1 MSEMNPQIGQAGA
14 GGQAQPQ
21 QQQMQVQLR
30 EDKAHVVYSNVCR
43 LFGGPNAEEL
53 VVDFAITTP
62 APDRQDVMNMDVNAR
77 VIMNYF
83 AAKRLALALSQ
94 AVQRY
99 EQQFGAIELDPRRR
113 LKQA

>member
-1 MSEMNPQIGQAGA
+1 MSEMNPQIGQQGA
-14 GGQAQPQ
+14 GQTGQV
-21 QQQMQVQLR
+21 QQMQVQLR
-30 EDKAHVVYSNVCR
+30 EDKAHTVYSNVCR

-53 VVDFAITTP
+53 IVDFAITTP
-62 APDRQDVMNMDVNAR
+62 APDRQDVMNMDVSAR

-99 EQQFGAIELDPRRR
+99 EQQFGAIELDPRKRF
-113 LKQA
+113 KQG

>member
-1 MSEMNPQIGQAGA
+1 MSETNPQLGNQGAPQGQ
-14 GGQAQPQ
+14 P
-21 QQQMQVQLR
+21 QQMQVQLR

-53 VVDFAITTP
+53 IIDFAITTP
-62 APDRQDVMNMDVNAR
+62 APDRADVMNMDVNAR
-77 VIMNYF
+77 VIMNYY
-83 AAKRLALALSQ
+83 AAKRLALSLSQ

-99 EQQFGAIELDPRRR
+99 EQQFGTIEIDPRRR